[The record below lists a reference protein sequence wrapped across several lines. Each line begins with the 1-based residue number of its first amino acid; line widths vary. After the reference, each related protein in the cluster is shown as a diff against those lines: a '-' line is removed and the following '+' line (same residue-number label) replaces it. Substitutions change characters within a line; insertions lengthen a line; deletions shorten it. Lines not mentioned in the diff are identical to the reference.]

1 MTVSTAGLPP
11 TTLDRKAPPLGG
23 FNLTFLGLE
32 VRRLLRNK
40 RTLIFTLIMPLI
52 FFFLIGRPQKGNLIP
67 GTTVNG
73 MEYAMISFA
82 LYGAMTACTSGGS
95 MVAVERALG
104 WSRQLRL
111 TPLRPVAYILT
122 KVATAM
128 VLGLFPVL
136 ACFIAGIIS
145 GVSLPAHVWIL
156 CGLAAWVG
164 SLVFAALGLC
174 VGYLMPSENVMQI
187 MGPVLGILAV
197 FGGIFF
203 PLQGAPHLIV
213 AIAKWS
219 PVYGVGEIARAPLT
233 HHFEWISVL
242 NVVAWTAAFAIGAAL
257 LFRRDTKRV

>member
-1 MTVSTAGLPP
+1 MTVTTPGRPP
-11 TTLDRKAPPLGG
+11 AVDRKVPPLGG

-32 VRRLLRNK
+32 VRRMLRNK
-40 RTLIFTLIMPLI
+40 RTLILTLVMPLI

-111 TPLRPVAYILT
+111 TPLRPTAYVLT

-128 VLGLFPVL
+128 VLGLVPVL
-136 ACFIAGIIS
+136 AVFIAGLAS
-145 GVSLPAHVWIL
+145 GVDLPVHVVVL
-156 CGLAAWVG
+156 SGLAAWLG

-174 VGYLMPSENVMQI
+174 FGYLLPSENVMQI
-187 MGPVLGILAV
+187 LGPALAILAV

-203 PLQGAPHLIV
+203 PLEGAPHLIQ

-219 PVYGVGEIARAPLT
+219 PVYGVGEIARSPLT
-233 HHFEWISVL
+233 HHFQWISVV
-242 NVVAWTAAFAIGAAL
+242 NVVGWTVVFAAGAAL